1 MGNTSIT
8 LGDHFESFIASQIGT
23 GRYNNRSE
31 VIRAALRSMEEDEHK
46 AATLA
51 MLRQSMEDIR
61 AGRTHP
67 AKPALQK
74 IADDL
79 GLNLDR

>member
-8 LGDHFESFIASQIGT
+8 LGKHFEGFIAAQIGS

-31 VIRAALRSMEEDEHK
+31 VIRAALRSLEETERRS
-46 AATLA
+46 AALT
-51 MLRQSMEDIR
+51 MMQQSMEDIR
-61 AGRTHP
+61 EGRTHP

>member
-1 MGNTSIT
+1 MGNTSIK
-8 LGDHFESFIASQIGT
+8 LGDHYESVIASQIGS

-31 VIRAALRSMEEDEHK
+31 VIRAALREMEEQERK

-51 MLRQSMEDIR
+51 MMQQSLEDIR
-61 AGRTHP
+61 EGRTHP
-67 AKPALQK
+67 AKSALRE
-74 IADDL
+74 IADSL